1 MKGMEPE
8 EKETSHHKD
17 ELELDAKIFA
27 ALSYISIL
35 FLVPWVVKKDDQYVS
50 FHIRQGAALFIAEA
64 VVWFILWTVE
74 SFLTA
79 VIDVRAVVIMVW
91 LYKLMWIGFAAV
103 SIWGAYFAL
112 KGKEKAIPWLWIISR
127 NLKI

>member
-1 MKGMEPE
+1 MEPE
-8 EKETSHHKD
+8 EKEISQHKA
-17 ELELDAKIFA
+17 ELELDARVFA

-35 FLVPWVVKKDDQYVS
+35 FLVPWVVKKDDRYVS

-79 VIDVRAVVIMVW
+79 VIDIRAIIVMTL
-91 LYKLMWIGFAAV
+91 LYKLMWIGFATI
-103 SIWGAYFAL
+103 SIWGAYSAL
-112 KGKEKAIPWLWIISR
+112 KGKEKAIPWLWIISK

>member
-1 MKGMEPE
+1 MEE
-8 EKETSHHKD
+8 ENKEISHHKA
-17 ELELDAKIFA
+17 ELELDARVFA

-35 FLVPWVVKKDDQYVS
+35 FLVPWVVKKDDKFVN

-64 VVWFILWTVE
+64 VIWFILWTIE

-79 VIDVRAVVIMVW
+79 VIDIKAIIVMTV
-91 LYKLMWIGFAAV
+91 LYKLMWVGFAALSV
-103 SIWGAYFAL
+103 WGAYFAI
-112 KGKEKAIPWLWIISR
+112 KGREKTIPWLWIISK